1 TTWKFHTG
9 LGDTPRP
16 GFAHPLALD
25 DYSSGGALVTAEQ
38 VTRLQHFLYN
48 TGLDKMP
55 QLVNILRGQMSWVGP
70 RTVSVGQV
78 EAHSSWLPNLLTV
91 KPGIT
96 GPWAV
101 VDEHNLDEEMRL
113 TMYYIRN
120 WTIWLDLQI
129 LGQTAQRIF
138 RRERDKARLPER

>member
-1 TTWKFHTG
+1 
-9 LGDTPRP
+9 
-16 GFAHPLALD
+16 
-25 DYSSGGALVTAEQ
+25 
-38 VTRLQHFLYN
+38 
-48 TGLDKMP
+48 MP

-96 GPWAV
+96 GSWAV
-101 VDEHNLDEEMRL
+101 VDEHSLDEEMRL

-129 LGQTAQRIF
+129 LA
-138 RRERDKARLPER
+138 RRRSASSVVSGIRRGCRRGRGEGKRGKGRKRRKQGK